1 MHDGQQAP
9 GGSHEIEDAPC
20 GVRCLILIRTSSTS
34 HCLAV
39 EGRASLDS
47 SFQRASHGSL
57 LATSIQAVSGQ
68 NVWQYERKLGHVHAL
83 QLDLEQGIDWLGIYT
98 MTIDSRAAL
107 LSRLDDF
114 SKRS

>member
-68 NVWQYERKLGHVHAL
+68 NVWQYERKLGHVYAL
-83 QLDLEQGIDWLGIYT
+83 QLDLEQGIDWLGIYI